1 MVRLRV
7 LVLIIGFL
15 TTVPGIAADAISA
28 EAVIEKVMPAIVTIR
43 ADTPEGVQAGTGF
56 LVDPALV
63 SEQKGF
69 VHHHHPSSFHH
80 SIPMPSHITKW
91 KMDTTKPTV
100 NHFGTCT

>member
-1 MVRLRV
+1 MRRRYSV
-7 LVLIIGFL
+7 IISFVCL
-15 TTVPGIAADAISA
+15 LWATQTPAQSVVDL
-28 EAVIEKVMPAIVTIR
+28 AV
-43 ADTPEGVQAGTGF
+43 
-56 LVDPALV
+56 V